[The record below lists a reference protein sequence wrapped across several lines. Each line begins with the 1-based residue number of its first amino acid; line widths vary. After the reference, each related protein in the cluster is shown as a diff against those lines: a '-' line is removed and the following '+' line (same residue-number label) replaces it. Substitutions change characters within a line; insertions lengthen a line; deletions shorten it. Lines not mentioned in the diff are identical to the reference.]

1 MKYIISFSALIL
13 CLTAATAQNVGIGT
27 TTPLEKLSVVSGFG
41 HGISHEAGGI
51 KLSTYIDANGGW
63 IGTVTNNPFHL
74 YTNNGGAQFT
84 LLQNGNVG
92 IGNINPQFKLDIK
105 GRMKIQTG
113 TIGNIFTTPGIW
125 FDDYRDGSNR
135 VFFGM
140 QDSIRIG
147 IWGEGTPGAGWA
159 FNFNARNGNVGIG
172 VTDPVNK
179 LEVNG
184 DISAVNFKFSN
195 PKTYYYAVPPA
206 SFSASRIALGESG
219 DLWVESS
226 TMSPT
231 STIHSNMNIN
241 EFVAPVNLPD
251 GANITSVTYWGID
264 NSATGNLQFSLRRRL
279 HFGNV
284 YEVLNQAS
292 SSGNPGDFTANNP
305 VINFS
310 GIANNDYNYT
320 IYVVCPPGSEG
331 YLTRIKSV
339 RIAYTMTEP
348 D

>member
-1 MKYIISFSALIL
+1 MKPVKIL
-13 CLTAATAQNVGIGT
+13 FYFLLSMTGSINAQNVGIGT

-125 FDDYRDGSNR
+125 FDDYREGSNR
-135 VFFGM
+135 IFFGM
-140 QDSIRIG
+140 QDSIRLG

-172 VTDPVNK
+172 TTNQSEK
-179 LEVNG
+179 LEVSGNIKGSNFLYNSPVTNYYSLSGVDFRTTSIADNIQLASLQGYCWMNNG
-184 DISAVNFKFSN
+184 TNPILAAVHLPQDAVITSFIVYFADSHASQNLIVRLRVGHGLTSISELMAEIISSGTPGSTILSDNTILFNQVNNIGNFYFI
-195 PKTYYYAVPPA
+195 TA
-206 SFSASRIALGESG
+206 
-219 DLWVESS
+219 ESS
-226 TMSPT
+226 TGT
-231 STIHSNMNIN
+231 WTN
-241 EFVAPVNLPD
+241 A
-251 GANITSVTYWGID
+251 
-264 NSATGNLQFSLRRRL
+264 SL
-279 HFGNV
+279 
-284 YEVLNQAS
+284 
-292 SSGNPGDFTANNP
+292 
-305 VINFS
+305 VINQ
-310 GIANNDYNYT
+310 IQINYT
-320 IYVVCPPGSEG
+320 VTGPH
-331 YLTRIKSV
+331 
-339 RIAYTMTEP
+339 
-348 D
+348 

>member
-74 YTNNGGAQFT
+74 YTNNGGAQFS

-159 FNFNARNGNVGIG
+159 FNFNARNGG
-172 VTDPVNK
+172 V
-179 LEVNG
+179 
-184 DISAVNFKFSN
+184 
-195 PKTYYYAVPPA
+195 
-206 SFSASRIALGESG
+206 
-219 DLWVESS
+219 
-226 TMSPT
+226 
-231 STIHSNMNIN
+231 
-241 EFVAPVNLPD
+241 
-251 GANITSVTYWGID
+251 
-264 NSATGNLQFSLRRRL
+264 
-279 HFGNV
+279 
-284 YEVLNQAS
+284 
-292 SSGNPGDFTANNP
+292 TANNYKYSSSKTDF
-305 VINFS
+305 ISLS
-310 GIANNDYNYT
+310 GADFRAMQDDNIT
-320 IYVVCPPGSEG
+320 IILNSVPGIYHKWSCRSSCAG
-331 YLTRIKSV
+331 SSATWRSCYFIYCLCL
-339 RIAYTMTEP
+339 
-348 D
+348 